1 MHNTGHIATT
11 KYQYKLHAKIL
22 SLVLSIGN
30 DNLSTPKRYINIES
44 PTRT

>member
-1 MHNTGHIATT
+1 MYNTGHIATT

-30 DNLSTPKRYINIES
+30 DTAKRFEVVVK
-44 PTRT
+44 